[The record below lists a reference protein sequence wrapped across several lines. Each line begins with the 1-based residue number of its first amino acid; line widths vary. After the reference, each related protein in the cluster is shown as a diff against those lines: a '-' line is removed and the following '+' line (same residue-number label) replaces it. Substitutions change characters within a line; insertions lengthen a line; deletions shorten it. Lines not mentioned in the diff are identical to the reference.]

1 VYLKGSAS
9 DYDLWA
15 DRVGDEAW
23 KWDTVKKDY
32 AAIETYEFDGS
43 NEHAHLSKPEAGVHG
58 TQGKVKVGLP
68 PQLEKGVLEG
78 MRALVDAG
86 EKVNLDPNS
95 GDPIGMSVFPYSYS
109 KDGRT
114 TSAVAHLKDTGS
126 NLKVW
131 TDASVSTFLWSEDG
145 ERVRGVE
152 TADGKRG
159 ILRPAD

>member
-1 VYLKGSAS
+1 M
-9 DYDLWA
+9 
-15 DRVGDEAW
+15 
-23 KWDTVKKDY
+23 KKDY

-43 NEHAHLSKPEAGVHG
+43 NEYEHLSKPGAGVHG

-78 MRALVDAG
+78 MQALVDAG
-86 EKVNLDPNS
+86 ETVNLDPNS

-114 TSAVAHLKDTGS
+114 TSAVAHLKDAGH

-145 ERVRGVE
+145 ERVGGVE
-152 TADGKRG
+152 TADGRRG
-159 ILRPAD
+159 IS